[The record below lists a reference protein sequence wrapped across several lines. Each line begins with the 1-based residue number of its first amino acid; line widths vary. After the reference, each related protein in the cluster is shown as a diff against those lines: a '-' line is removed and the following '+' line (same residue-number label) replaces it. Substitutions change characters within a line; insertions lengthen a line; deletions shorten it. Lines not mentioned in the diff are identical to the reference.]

1 MRLINKKSID
11 YCLTR
16 AQLINV
22 RQISLLLSLTLND
35 CFGRE
40 DRGGSPAKWKPQR
53 GHIVSAIQVAWKRFS
68 GKCLVDGVRWK
79 AF

>member
-1 MRLINKKSID
+1 MSFINKNSIN

-35 CFGRE
+35 CFA
-40 DRGGSPAKWKPQR
+40 RGSQWIARKMAGKPQME
-53 GHIVSAIQVAWKRFS
+53 HSVSATRMA
-68 GKCLVDGVRWK
+68 
-79 AF
+79 